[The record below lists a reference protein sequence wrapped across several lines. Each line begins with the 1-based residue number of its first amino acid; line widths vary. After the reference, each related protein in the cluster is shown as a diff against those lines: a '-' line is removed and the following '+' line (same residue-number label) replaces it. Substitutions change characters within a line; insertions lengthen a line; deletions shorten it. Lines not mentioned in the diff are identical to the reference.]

1 MARAPERAPGCVC
14 GRQSFFRRHQCT
26 RTVTY
31 AFLSSIRQA
40 RTRTATSTPAS
51 DGHLFRPYPPSYC
64 QSVRTRTLLCR
75 QAQPVALASVSM
87 LSCPNDESAAN
98 LDAAKMWRDDREGF
112 KKKVCQHSKQP
123 VDWFTSD
130 SLQVSRIVR
139 ASQEAI

>member
-1 MARAPERAPGCVC
+1 
-14 GRQSFFRRHQCT
+14 
-26 RTVTY
+26 
-31 AFLSSIRQA
+31 
-40 RTRTATSTPAS
+40 
-51 DGHLFRPYPPSYC
+51 
-64 QSVRTRTLLCR
+64 
-75 QAQPVALASVSM
+75 M